1 MDEEELQQLGL
12 TKPEATPLAKSIK
25 NVFLGDAPIKPSGGI
40 EVSGTLGLAMAINLH
55 SRIAS
60 RVLLQLIHCPYK
72 KEDDI
77 YNVVKGLSWE
87 EWFDVDQT
95 LRVDVTAQRSNLQ
108 SLNFITLRI
117 KDAVC
122 DRFRDLCGERPSIET
137 GTPDVRIMAFL
148 DATHIS
154 IYLDTS
160 GEALFKRGWRD
171 EKGAAPLKENLAAGI
186 LAFTGWEAKQPLY
199 DPMCGSGTFLI
210 EAAQIARHI
219 PPGAIRAGLME
230 ELEPQDQG
238 VEPVRKEHTDSLRNH
253 QEADE
258 DVAEESFDPPAQ
270 AVHSS
275 KSDDSDYHDSDEA
288 AQVPATS
295 KPVWSAPILV
305 DSGKPLEVKATP
317 QDLIPAIPKRLQRA
331 EPEEASSRK
340 PKNRFEKKSGD
351 SYFAGSNKTLKFKP
365 SRVDLVGV
373 YQGFGFLR
381 LKPFQTQTELEL
393 WGLLKKA
400 AQLEMQRFQEV
411 PLLIAGSDINEQMI
425 RVVRH
430 NWRMA
435 RLAGQPNVRQV
446 DALMVKS
453 PFKAKSSSQSGSD
466 ISSAGVMLFNPPYGE
481 RIELKGGRGAQHG
494 HEDEPYEFVESE
506 KKMRGARDPLPK
518 NFTDPMFVEFLSKFG
533 RHLKE
538 EFAGW
543 QIDILTAD
551 MGLPGQMRMKE
562 NKRTPLF
569 NGSIECRLFRFEIR
583 EFQKQV
589 QTILPDQG
597 SIIQT
602 KNDPA

>member
-1 MDEEELQQLGL
+1 MYEELVSITTHCMDEEELQQLGL
-12 TKPEATPLAKSIK
+12 SKPEATPLAKSIK
-25 NVFLGDAPIKPSGGI
+25 TVFLGDAPIKPSGGI

-77 YNVVKGLSWE
+77 YKVVKGLSWE
-87 EWFDVDQT
+87 EWFEVGQT
-95 LRVDVTAQRSNLQ
+95 IRVDVTAQRSNLQ

-186 LAFTGWEAKQPLY
+186 LAFTGWQAKQPLY

-230 ELEPQDQG
+230 ELEPEDQG
-238 VEPVRKEHTDSLRNH
+238 VEPVRKEHTDSLRSH
-253 QEADE
+253 QDADDLE
-258 DVAEESFDPPAQ
+258 EESFNQPAQ
-270 AVHSS
+270 AVNL
-275 KSDDSDYHDSDEA
+275 SDSNDKDSDQDAPQSSN
-288 AQVPATS
+288 S

-305 DSGKPLEVKATP
+305 DSGKPLEVKATA
-317 QDLIPAIPKRLQRA
+317 QDLIPATPKRVQRA
-331 EPEEASSRK
+331 EPEEASGRK

-381 LKPFQTQTELEL
+381 LKPFQSQTEQEL

-411 PLLIAGSDINEQMI
+411 PLHIAGSDINEQMI

-435 RLAGQPNVRQV
+435 RLSGQPNVRQV

-453 PFKAKSSSQSGSD
+453 PFKSKAD
-466 ISSAGVMLFNPPYGE
+466 NPGVMLFNPPYGE
-481 RIELKGGRGAQHG
+481 RIELKGGRGTR
-494 HEDEPYEFVESE
+494 HEDEPYDFVEPE

-562 NKRTPLF
+562 TKRTPLF

-583 EFQKQV
+583 EFQKQA
-589 QTILPDQG
+589 QTILPDQD
-597 SIIQT
+597 STIET
-602 KNDPA
+602 KNDPS

>member
-12 TKPEATPLAKSIK
+12 SKPEAIPLAKSIK

-77 YNVVKGLSWE
+77 YKVTKGLSWE
-87 EWFDVDQT
+87 DWFDVSQT
-95 LRVDVTAQRSNLQ
+95 IRVDVTAQRSNLQ

-186 LAFTGWEAKQPLY
+186 LAFTGWQAKQPLY

-230 ELEPQDQG
+230 ELEPEDQG
-238 VEPVRKEHTDSLRNH
+238 VEPVRKAYTDTLLNDVDTDADADAD
-253 QEADE
+253 ADE
-258 DVAEESFDPPAQ
+258 DEEIQKESLSQSAQDTPQ
-270 AVHSS
+270 AVSEEQS
-275 KSDDSDYHDSDEA
+275 AS
-288 AQVPATS
+288 T

-305 DSGKPLEVKATP
+305 DSGKPLEIKTTP
-317 QDLIPAIPKRLQRA
+317 QDLMPIVPKRVQKA
-331 EPEEASSRK
+331 EPEDASRTSK
-340 PKNRFEKKSGD
+340 SRFEKKGGEA
-351 SYFAGSNKTLKFKP
+351 YFAGSNKTLKFKP

-381 LKPFQTQTELEL
+381 LKPFQTQPEKEL
-393 WGLLKKA
+393 WGLLKKV
-400 AQLEMQRFQEV
+400 AQLEMQRYQEV
-411 PLLIAGSDINEQMI
+411 PLQIAGSDINEQMI

-435 RLAGQPNVRQV
+435 RLPGQPNVRQV

-453 PFKAKSSSQSGSD
+453 PFKSQMSNP
-466 ISSAGVMLFNPPYGE
+466 GVMLFNPPYGE
-481 RIELKGGRGAQHG
+481 RIELKGGRGARYE
-494 HEDEPYEFVESE
+494 EDTYEVVEPE

-518 NFTDPMFVEFLSKFG
+518 NFTDPAFVDFLSKFG

-562 NKRTPLF
+562 TKRTPLF

-583 EFQKQV
+583 EFQKRQE
-589 QTILPDQG
+589 QTP
-597 SIIQT
+597 IQT
-602 KNDPA
+602 NDPTES